1 MSVDVFYGILLLY
14 WTLPRLYSSS
24 DSKKVSDSSQNLAST
39 WQMQNYILPISS
51 WKLVY
56 SNETKQPDQELVQNI
71 KKYVMCL
78 S

>member
-1 MSVDVFYGILLLY
+1 MSVDFVEFCCCAGLSQ
-14 WTLPRLYSSS
+14 RLYSSS
-24 DSKKVSDSSQNLAST
+24 DSKKVSDSSQNIAST
-39 WQMQNYILPISS
+39 WQMQNYALPILS

-56 SNETKQPDQELVQNI
+56 SNERKQSDQELVQSI